1 MELKKMDLA
10 CLNAFRVPN
19 KPHYI
24 SRSKNGIKA
33 YLIEKG
39 DSISEAKKKIS
50 KWIEVGYL
58 IPTKTN
64 DNHYLLSDII
74 LKQEKKIVCNGIKK
88 NVRTCQG
95 IRTISQ
101 RNRNANK

>member
-39 DSISEAKKKIS
+39 VSISEAKKMIS

-74 LKQEKKIVCNGIKK
+74 LKQEKNLCVKWIQN
-88 NVRTCQG
+88 
-95 IRTISQ
+95 
-101 RNRNANK
+101 